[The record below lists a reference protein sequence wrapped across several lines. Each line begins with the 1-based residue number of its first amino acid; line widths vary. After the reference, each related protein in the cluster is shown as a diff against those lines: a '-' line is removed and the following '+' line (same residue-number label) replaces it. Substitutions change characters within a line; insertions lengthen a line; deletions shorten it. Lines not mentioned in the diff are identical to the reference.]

1 MSQEVDLLRS
11 YLDAT
16 VDPDPDLS
24 RVRQRLAVACAE
36 LTVVPGS
43 GEDDHLE
50 RPSARR
56 RPMAL
61 LAVLVAAALLVSFL
75 LVVLP
80 SRRPAV
86 RTAAPV
92 LPMGAPAQLRL
103 IADRISSR
111 PVPLLGQGQL
121 LFTQANLS
129 VDATV
134 NNGGAEATIGLSV
147 QKWSTA
153 TGQTCTALTAE
164 PAQFASPAEQAA
176 WTGLGLRTLPQ
187 PATTDQCLQGGAG
200 NPPDAITGAGQL
212 IDVSSL
218 PTNPSALAQALEA
231 NTTGLPV
238 LDQLLPDLAAP
249 NLAFQRAAMLLI
261 GPTVGATAQFDAAL
275 YQAIAHLPGVVALG
289 STTAHDGQSGQ
300 GFASGPGTGQTTIVV
315 NPSTG
320 RLVEVSGLDD
330 STALTSIAE
339 NYLSGG
345 PMRVDQYSVDLRWL
359 DPQGASTVVSQSD
372 LPSDL
377 PTYVF
382 ATARPDVTVTQLQ
395 PLLGSLDRTFAMVL
409 TSWNEQSADPADPS
423 SPVSWDWSF
432 NVPPSGAVPFMQQL
446 KNSGLFALVTEI

>member
-1 MSQEVDLLRS
+1 MSKEVDLLRS

-24 RVRQRLAVACAE
+24 RVRERLSVAMAE
-36 LTVVPGS
+36 IALVPEN
-43 GEDDHLE
+43 GEHDDLE
-50 RPSARR
+50 RPSSRR

-61 LAVLVAAALLVSFL
+61 VATLVAAALLVSFL

-80 SRRPAV
+80 SQRTAV
-86 RTAAPV
+86 RTAGPPRAAI
-92 LPMGAPAQLRL
+92 G
-103 IADRISSR
+103 
-111 PVPLLGQGQL
+111 GQGPAATDRRPHL
-121 LFTQANLS
+121 WPACAAPGRGPTSVHPADLS

-176 WTGLGLRTLPQ
+176 WSAASGLRTLPQ
-187 PATTDQCLQGGAG
+187 PATADQCLQGGAG
-200 NPPDAITGAGQL
+200 TPPDAITGAGQL
-212 IDVSSL
+212 IDVSTL
-218 PTNPSALAQALEA
+218 PTNPSALAQELEA
-231 NTTGLPV
+231 DTTGIPA

-275 YQAIAHLPGVVALG
+275 YQAIAQLPGVVALG

-320 RLVEVSGLDD
+320 RLVEVNGLDD
-330 STALTSIAE
+330 SSALTSIAE

-345 PMRVDQYSVDLRWL
+345 PMQVDQYSADLQWL
-359 DPQGASTVVSQSD
+359 DPQGAPTVVSQSD

-382 ATARPDVTVTQLQ
+382 ATAKADVTVTQLQ
-395 PLLGSLDRTFAMVL
+395 PLLSSLDRTFAGIF
-409 TSWNEQSADPADPS
+409 TSWRS
-423 SPVSWDWSF
+423 SPQTR
-432 NVPPSGAVPFMQQL
+432 PTLRLRCRGI
-446 KNSGLFALVTEI
+446 GR